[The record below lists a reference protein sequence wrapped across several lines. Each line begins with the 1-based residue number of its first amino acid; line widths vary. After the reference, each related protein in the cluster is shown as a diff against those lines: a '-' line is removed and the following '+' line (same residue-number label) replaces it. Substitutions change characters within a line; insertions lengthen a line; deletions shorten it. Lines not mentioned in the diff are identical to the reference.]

1 MDSNLNLTSG
11 SAKSGTYSS
20 LVKANHLTLA
30 GFAWDLVKLHKAQR
44 DYVSI
49 LENEAGSMLTALKS
63 EGLEE
68 ADSKERY
75 LKDEQV
81 KFYNVVTNLGKP
93 KGIDYSKSIIA
104 GLENLTG
111 VHIYT
116 DQEAVDPYC
125 TLESKYK
132 AALDEIKALKVSY
145 DAALKEL
152 NEQESETP
160 GDESSEIAE
169 LKNLLNLAREESAKA
184 AKKLVDLQSIMK
196 STSTAAVKA
205 TAPFGAFITSPT
217 ISNIFGAP
225 LPTASPV
232 TAIAHGNH
240 KGVKLGPNIPTLN
253 GHDTNQKVIDWLFI
267 IEQTFVL
274 QKVPD
279 NLKISSILSFVKGS
293 FFEIARKHIESND
306 LNWVK
311 FRETLLIKTDSKE
324 INFNL
329 KTKLFSLKQD
339 GTFEKF
345 LAEFEYLTN
354 KISDLTE
361 DQKLDLFLRCKNK
374 N

>member
-30 GFAWDLVKLHKAQR
+30 GLAWDLVKLHKAQR

-75 LKDEQV
+75 LKDEKV

-160 GDESSEIAE
+160 GDES
-169 LKNLLNLAREESAKA
+169 
-184 AKKLVDLQSIMK
+184 
-196 STSTAAVKA
+196 
-205 TAPFGAFITSPT
+205 
-217 ISNIFGAP
+217 
-225 LPTASPV
+225 
-232 TAIAHGNH
+232 
-240 KGVKLGPNIPTLN
+240 
-253 GHDTNQKVIDWLFI
+253 
-267 IEQTFVL
+267 
-274 QKVPD
+274 
-279 NLKISSILSFVKGS
+279 
-293 FFEIARKHIESND
+293 
-306 LNWVK
+306 
-311 FRETLLIKTDSKE
+311 
-324 INFNL
+324 
-329 KTKLFSLKQD
+329 
-339 GTFEKF
+339 
-345 LAEFEYLTN
+345 
-354 KISDLTE
+354 
-361 DQKLDLFLRCKNK
+361 
-374 N
+374 